1 MNTKKIII
9 FISLLVF
16 TSFSIVH
23 AQDYFKHSIAVD
35 FGTTL
40 FSMGTI
46 PLISDLVF
54 KPQEGASGKVYDGKF
69 GIRFAYNYTYLPK
82 QSLDVTLGFYAFDTH
97 YGDYGTPG
105 IDSSTGNI
113 ISSAIMGRFYNGST
127 IAIPASIGVRFYFNK
142 SNTPNGFFLLPKVG
156 MTTFIVNGKEIRD
169 DGSIKYK
176 RTTVYDFYISGEMG
190 FRIDLFSKMGADWNV
205 RPFIDISLLDIGYSF
220 TPGIRLIPL
229 PRLAI
234 GISF

>member
-1 MNTKKIII
+1 MSIKKIII
-9 FISLLVF
+9 FISLLIFISSAFVN
-16 TSFSIVH
+16 
-23 AQDYFKHSIAVD
+23 AQTYLKHSLGID

-46 PLISDLVF
+46 PIITDLVF
-54 KPQEGASGKVYDGKF
+54 KAQEGASGKFYDGKF
-69 GIRFAYNYTYLPK
+69 GIRLSYNYTYLPK

-97 YGDYGTPG
+97 YGDYGEPAA
-105 IDSSTGNI
+105 DPATGNI
-113 ISSAIMGRFYNGST
+113 IGSAILSKFYNGST

-142 SNTPNGFFLLPKVG
+142 NDKPSGFFLLPKVG
-156 MTTFIVNGKEIRD
+156 MTTFIVNGKELRD
-169 DGSIKYK
+169 DGSIRYK
-176 RTTVYDFYISGEMG
+176 KTTVYDFYISGEMG
-190 FRIDLFSKMGADWNV
+190 FRIDLFSNSDWEV

-229 PRLAI
+229 PRLAV

>member
-16 TSFSIVH
+16 TSSGIVN
-23 AQDYFKHSIAVD
+23 AQNYFKHHLAID

-46 PLISDLVF
+46 PLITELIF
-54 KPQEGASGKVYDGKF
+54 QPKEGASGKFYDGKF
-69 GIRFAYNYTYLPK
+69 GIRLSYNYTYLPK
-82 QSLDVTLGFYAFDTH
+82 QSIDITLGFYAFDTH
-97 YGDYGTPG
+97 YGDSGEPLRDG
-105 IDSSTGNI
+105 AGNI
-113 ISSAIMGRFYNGST
+113 ISSAMLQKFYNGST

-156 MTTFIVNGKEIRD
+156 MTTFIVNGKEQRS

-176 RTTVYDFYISGEMG
+176 NSTIYDFYISGEMG
-190 FRIDLFSKMGADWNV
+190 FRIDLFSKIGADWKV

-220 TPGIRLIPL
+220 TPGIRFIPL

>member
-9 FISLLVF
+9 FIYLLVF
-16 TSFSIVH
+16 TSASAVH
-23 AQDYFKHSIAVD
+23 AQDYLKHHIAVD

-46 PLISDLVF
+46 PIITDLVF
-54 KPQEGASGKVYDGKF
+54 KPQEGAGGKDYDGKF
-69 GIRFAYNYTYLPK
+69 GIRLSYNYTYLPK
-82 QSLDVTLGFYAFDTH
+82 QSIDVTLGFYAFDTH
-97 YGDYGTPG
+97 YGDYGDPSV
-105 IDSSTGNI
+105 DSATGNI
-113 ISSAIMGRFYNGST
+113 ISSAFLGRFYNGST

-142 SNTPNGFFLLPKVG
+142 NDKANGFFLLPKVG
-156 MTTFIVNGKEIRD
+156 MTTFIVNGKEVRD

-190 FRIDLFSKMGADWNV
+190 FKIDLGGDWNV

>member
-54 KPQEGASGKVYDGKF
+54 KPKEGASGKVYDGKF
-69 GIRFAYNYTYLPK
+69 GIRLSYNYTYLPK
-82 QSLDVTLGFYAFDTH
+82 QSLDITLGFYAFDTH
-97 YGDYGTPG
+97 YGDYSEPVRDGA
-105 IDSSTGNI
+105 GNI
-113 ISSAIMGRFYNGST
+113 INSGAISKFYNGST

-142 SNTPNGFFLLPKVG
+142 SNTPSGFFLLPKVG
-156 MTTFIVNGKEIRD
+156 MTTLIVNGKELRS
-169 DGSIKYK
+169 DGTTRYK
-176 RTTVYDFYISGEMG
+176 TTTVYDFYISGEMG
-190 FRIDLFSKMGADWNV
+190 FRIDLFSQMGSDWEV